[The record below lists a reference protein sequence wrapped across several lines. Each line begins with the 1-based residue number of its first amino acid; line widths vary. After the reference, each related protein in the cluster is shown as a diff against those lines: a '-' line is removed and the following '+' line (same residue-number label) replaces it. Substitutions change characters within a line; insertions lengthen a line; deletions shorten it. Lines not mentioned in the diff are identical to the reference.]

1 MALAYRSIFTIMGD
15 QAQTEE
21 IIMEQFNEW
30 LKKDPIREPRNL
42 DRDLY
47 KLNALTVF
55 NPKTELIYFDH
66 TTQDGSR
73 TVRARLI
80 ENKDA
85 NGRWIATLTLH
96 FSPRHPNETIVMY
109 EGDAPMEKDPY
120 GNVRPKWVGRPG
132 LVRRILEV
140 ADARDI
146 PSSNINL
153 TTRPEVINDGDEV
166 DRLYETLKS
175 NDRTCSMVI
184 VASKQNENPSAK
196 IDLVADLMHESIGNV
211 SVHILSFES
220 TRYFNNLVGPDY
232 AIYYDNM
239 RVFLPDFNPD
249 EYLNSRIHR
258 IIRMSNVKRENKKQ
272 MSLSIGVITR
282 KQLLDKPLRDLRRD
296 IARIEQALNDR
307 EYEILLAGEKII
319 PAHKVVTQQI
329 IVQEPLSD
337 QVTEYLRSY
346 DRMRN
351 ILGVET
357 ITDELLDDI
366 SSKLSMH
373 SLLSDR
379 VLAAAQTLK
388 DMELDL
394 FLIKD
399 ELDDAI
405 LIASEATEDKFKM
418 RDQVRWLQ
426 KELSLTERAASA
438 WQTFPDSEVSFSPVN
453 FAELLD
459 NLHKLPF
466 IVFTGDR
473 ELTVDLD
480 ATELGARS
488 GNAWSDLCGLN
499 DYCLAKRD
507 NLVNG
512 GIMQYIDNL
521 PNGYRAI
528 NRKNFRPTES
538 ESVERNPALKN
549 QRLLKV
555 PREVSNTGIVYMDSH
570 INIGKRL
577 HIHFFDDL
585 ANSGRI
591 YVGRIGNH
599 LDTATTN

>member
-1 MALAYRSIFTIMGD
+1 MALAYRSIFTIVGE
-15 QAQTEE
+15 QKRTEDL
-21 IIMEQFNEW
+21 IMEQFNEW

-66 TTQDGSR
+66 NTQDGSR

-80 ENKDA
+80 ENKNE

-96 FSPRHPNETIVMY
+96 FSHRHPNETIVMY

-132 LVRRILEV
+132 LVRRILDV
-140 ADARDI
+140 ADARDV

-153 TTRPEVINDGDEV
+153 TTRPDVIHDENEV

-196 IDLVADLMHESIGNV
+196 IDFVADLMHESIGNV

-220 TRYFNNLVGPDY
+220 TQYFNNLVGPDY

-239 RVFLPDFNPD
+239 RLFLPDFNPD
-249 EYLNSRIHR
+249 EYMNSRIHR

-272 MSLSIGVITR
+272 TSLSIGVITR
-282 KQLLDKPLRDLRRD
+282 KQLLDKPLKDLRREL
-296 IARIEQALNDR
+296 ARIEQALNDR

-319 PAHKVVTQQI
+319 PTHKVVTQQI
-329 IVQEPLSD
+329 VVQEKLSD

-346 DRMRN
+346 DRTRN
-351 ILGVET
+351 ILGVE
-357 ITDELLDDI
+357 IISDELLDEI
-366 SSKLSMH
+366 ASKLSMH
-373 SLLSDR
+373 NILSER
-379 VLAAAQTLK
+379 LLAAAQTQKDLEIDVFVLK
-388 DMELDL
+388 DER
-394 FLIKD
+394 
-399 ELDDAI
+399 DDAI
-405 LIASEATEDKFKM
+405 LIASEATDDKFKM
-418 RDQVRWLQ
+418 QDQVRWLQ

-438 WQTFPDSEVSFSPVN
+438 WQKVPDSEISYSPVS

-459 NLHKLPF
+459 NLSKLPF

-473 ELTVDLD
+473 DLTVDLD

-499 DYCLAKRD
+499 DYCKAK
-507 NLVNG
+507 NEKLVNG

-521 PNGYRAI
+521 PNGFRAI

-538 ESVERNPALKN
+538 ESVGRNPALKN
-549 QRLLKV
+549 QRMLKV
-555 PREVSNTGIVYMDSH
+555 PPDVASSQVVYMDSH

-577 HIHFFDDL
+577 HIHFYDDL